1 MKQWKTHSTKHLLSS
16 GKWLSVEDRTVETPG
31 GLVIDHWAWVVTPN
45 FVNVVAMDENERLL
59 IFRQGK
65 YGLDD
70 ISLAP
75 VGGYIERGEEP
86 LEAAKRELR
95 EETGYEAAEW
105 IHLGH
110 FLVDPNR
117 GVAWGD
123 LFLARC
129 ARQVDER
136 NADDLEDQELLHLS
150 VVETESA
157 LAASQFKVL
166 AWAAT
171 ISMALMKIKTLAS
184 S

>member
-1 MKQWKTHSTKHLLSS
+1 MKPWKTHSATHLISS
-16 GKWLSVEDRTVETPG
+16 GKWLSVEDRTVETPD
-31 GLVIDHWAWVVTPN
+31 GLVIDHWAWIVTPD
-45 FVNVVAMDENERLL
+45 FINVVAMDENERLL

-70 ISLAP
+70 ASLAP

-95 EETGYEAAEW
+95 EETGYEADEW
-105 IHLGH
+105 FHLGH

-123 LFLARC
+123 LFLARG
-129 ARQVDER
+129 ARHVGER
-136 NADDLEDQELLHLS
+136 NADDLEVQELLHLS
-150 VVETESA
+150 VAETESA
-157 LAASQFKVL
+157 LAAGQFKVL

-171 ISMALMKIKTLAS
+171 TSMALAKIKTLS
-184 S
+184 NI